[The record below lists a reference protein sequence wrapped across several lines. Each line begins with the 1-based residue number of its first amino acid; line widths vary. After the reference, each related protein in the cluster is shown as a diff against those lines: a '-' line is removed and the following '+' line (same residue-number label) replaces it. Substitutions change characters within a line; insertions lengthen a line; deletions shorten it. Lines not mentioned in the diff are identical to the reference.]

1 MIGIRQEARRLRH
14 SCHGST
20 TVPIKISPGMAQER
34 TTGSIY
40 PQIIGSRNK

>member
-20 TVPIKISPGMAQER
+20 TVPIKIPHGMAQER

-40 PQIIGSRNK
+40 PQITGSRNK